1 MASLA
6 DQAVKDDVFSK
17 YEREELKA
25 MMNLLGIDE
34 RKAIKFFKAAQVS
47 RYTALSEGLP
57 PLPEWC
63 RWGEPLRVG
72 DRVVFIGMDDA
83 LREQSEILARA
94 RAIYI
99 GSTPAKNTAML
110 VIDGSFRGCK
120 YNKAV
125 ELGMCMVS
133 PEEFKQ
139 MLKWVQPFQA

>member
-1 MASLA
+1 
-6 DQAVKDDVFSK
+6 
-17 YEREELKA
+17 

-72 DRVVFIGMDDA
+72 DRVVFTGLDDA
-83 LREQSEILARA
+83 LREQLATLACA

-110 VIDGSFRGCK
+110 VTDGSYRGGK

-125 ELGMCMVS
+125 DLGTRMVT

-139 MLKWVQPFQA
+139 MLKWVQPFEA